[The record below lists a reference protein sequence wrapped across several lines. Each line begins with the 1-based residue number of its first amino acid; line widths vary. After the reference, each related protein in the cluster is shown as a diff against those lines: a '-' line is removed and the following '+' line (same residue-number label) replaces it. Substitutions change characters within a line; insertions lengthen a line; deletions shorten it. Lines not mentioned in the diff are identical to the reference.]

1 MKATRDWVSGWF
13 TMRLSSGHF
22 LLAVFFGVSFAQA
35 GEMEFESS
43 GGTFF
48 QYYLTQD
55 NRFNQSPVLP
65 PGYRFAFS
73 IDNLVYRNSIG
84 HFFIN
89 AADAT
94 IISRSD
100 TSIIKL
106 DKIRYRIEP
115 GFRAIG
121 YRHESNILL
130 SHECIHQIDRPRAG
144 GSIFWNSIQANY
156 GTKGAYDYNMVERV
170 VQRDFQLRNSW
181 DYELMG
187 DAYLFGH
194 SNAFIAQNQDYR
206 GHAGVKLRYN
216 WALWEKSA
224 FYADLTEDEWV
235 TAAGELQNRSMAQIN
250 WVLLSQKS
258 VGILYGEYTFRDENP
273 YDNENSLVSIG
284 FRILY

>member
-1 MKATRDWVSGWF
+1 
-13 TMRLSSGHF
+13 MRLEKF
-22 LLAVFFGVSFAQA
+22 LRTAGVVLVGVLTAEA
-35 GEMEFESS
+35 GQFEFQSS

-55 NRFNQSPVLP
+55 NRDSQLP

-73 IDNLVYRNSIG
+73 IDNLVYQTALG

-94 IISRSD
+94 VISRSD
-100 TSIIKL
+100 TAAVKL

-115 GFRAIG
+115 GFRAVG

-130 SHECIHQIDRPRAG
+130 SHECIHEIDRARNG

-170 VQRDFQLRNSW
+170 VQRDFQLRNTL
-181 DYELMG
+181 DYEVAG
-187 DAYLFGH
+187 DAYLWGPA
-194 SNAFIAQNQDYR
+194 NDFIAQNQDYR
-206 GHAGVKLRYN
+206 GHAQVLLRYN

-224 FYADLTEDEWV
+224 FYADLKEDEWV
-235 TAAGELQNRSMAQIN
+235 TAKATTQHRGMAQLN
-250 WVLLSQKS
+250 WILISQKS
-258 VGILYGEYTFRDENP
+258 VGVLFTEYTFLDQNP
-273 YDNENSLVSIG
+273 YDNENSLVSVG